1 MIFNSSL
8 TLSQDFFDKMKEH
21 TSTSL
26 NLLQKENIL
35 DAQIRWEYLKS
46 EEEKF
51 PINAQNHKQRK
62 ETKNLGK

>member
-1 MIFNSSL
+1 
-8 TLSQDFFDKMKEH
+8 MKEH

-46 EEEKF
+46 EEKKF